1 MADLHRSS
9 DFGLQRECRVKFVNG
24 VWFPVKSK
32 IEDLKKNHLGRITYS
47 YDGGLYERTRSAER
61 GQPAQLDNDLE
72 RLGEEFYEVQEN
84 EITFDEDG
92 DVGDDVFLQQPE
104 FKNINP
110 IRAEDVAN
118 GKPALTADTKMGFP
132 QDENNNTPLLS
143 QPELWPKQRETSLPF
158 KDGTEERDLKDITSY
173 EKETLL
179 TSSSCEYVPPEI
191 VVTEISL
198 TSTEGFENCI
208 LDQNGSIF
216 GMTNEKD
223 LSVHA
228 PSRPRIS
235 SSFPEKAKYIE
246 DGIRWIK
253 CELQE
258 MKKVDRII
266 NSNLVSL
273 MASLKQLKKIN
284 ETFNEQQEIL
294 EDLEDIFEKE
304 QFENSHLI
312 DVPLQG
318 RENGRLGLKRKV
330 SNLERYT
337 RLGRDGR
344 RASYY

>member
-1 MADLHRSS
+1 MADLYKSR
-9 DFGLQRECRVKFVNG
+9 DFKLQRECRVKFVNG

-32 IEDLKKNHLGRITYS
+32 IEDLNKNNLEQITYS
-47 YDGGLYERTRSAER
+47 YDGELYERTRSTER
-61 GQPAQLDNDLE
+61 GQPAQLDDDFE

-84 EITFDEDG
+84 EITFDD
-92 DVGDDVFLQQPE
+92 DDADDDVFLQQPV
-104 FKNINP
+104 FKHISP
-110 IRAEDVAN
+110 TRAEDVAN
-118 GKPALTADTKMGFP
+118 GKPALTVDTKMGFP
-132 QDENNNTPLLS
+132 QDENNNTTLLP
-143 QPELWPKQRETSLPF
+143 QPELRPKQHETSLPC
-158 KDGTEERDLKDITSY
+158 KDGTEEGDLEDNALH

-179 TSSSCEYVPPEI
+179 SSSSREYFPPEI

-198 TSTEGFENCI
+198 TSTEGLENCI
-208 LDQNGSIF
+208 LDQNGGMF
-216 GMTNEKD
+216 GTSKEQG
-223 LSVHA
+223 LSLHA

-235 SSFPEKAKYIE
+235 SSFPEKAQYIE

-253 CELQE
+253 CELLE
-258 MKKVDRII
+258 MKKVDRNI
-266 NSNLVSL
+266 NSSLASL
-273 MASLKQLKKIN
+273 MASIKQLKKIN

-312 DVPLQG
+312 DVPLQS
-318 RENGRLGLKRKV
+318 REDGRLGLKRKV